1 MGNTPDNQNTPE
13 MCSSTIT
20 VTIARCHSSIPA
32 EEELPLKTEHSMTKT
47 AQICSHTT
55 SAHVKAC
62 NGKQSVWWDV
72 QEEFERKRG
81 LFDDD
86 LAFIRE
92 VKEQETAA
100 AGMDPD
106 TELQTLHKRFSNWK
120 HEFKVSLYTR
130 TATDRPQTTADLT

>member
-1 MGNTPDNQNTPE
+1 M
-13 MCSSTIT
+13 
-20 VTIARCHSSIPA
+20 
-32 EEELPLKTEHSMTKT
+32 
-47 AQICSHTT
+47 
-55 SAHVKAC
+55 HVSCLAPRQRLES
-62 NGKQSVWWDV
+62 GSYQWGGTM

-120 HEFKVSLYTR
+120 HEFKVSLY
-130 TATDRPQTTADLT
+130 ALSCNYQPLCLLP

>member
-1 MGNTPDNQNTPE
+1 MFVTPLQPQWLKFQPCT
-13 MCSSTIT
+13 
-20 VTIARCHSSIPA
+20 
-32 EEELPLKTEHSMTKT
+32 LPVPYLLDIIVAPYRFSLLH
-47 AQICSHTT
+47 C
-55 SAHVKAC
+55 C
-62 NGKQSVWWDV
+62 CGLV
-72 QEEFERKRG
+72 QEEFNRKRG

-120 HEFKVSLYTR
+120 HEFKVTCLPLYVSSHVICEYMLTFTTR
-130 TATDRPQTTADLT
+130 IQHALLLLCQL